1 MKEKKRLI
9 EENQESRWSN
19 EAKDEEGNED
29 VDI

>member
-1 MKEKKRLI
+1 MKGKERLI
-9 EENQESRWSN
+9 EENEESKWVN